1 MLLARRLTMFR
12 CLPSWARWRSLAAL
26 YYSWQAERNRFGGH
40 LLLAL
45 PFFTY
50 WKWDLHKL
58 VMQLRDFSLVGF
70 SI

>member
-1 MLLARRLTMFR
+1 
-12 CLPSWARWRSLAAL
+12 L
-26 YYSWQAERNRFGGH
+26 YFSWQAERNRFGGH